1 MQRGPPSPI
10 PAAGGVARG
19 KTVLA
24 EKAADAK
31 ASPSPRKAS
40 AKAAAALRGAN
51 VLPTNLPTDSGADC
65 ANSLSRLSAR
75 YDGRG
80 AGKLLRHTGKYGFC
94 PGARAPGHTETAFS
108 PEKTGHPG
116 TARHGYRPLASWAET
131 LIPLRWRVPL
141 RTFGLYEQAHTN
153 KEREQANAFD
163 LLVRSY
169 IDKFGER
176 GDTDFTTV
184 SGHIVSLFR
193 RKPGDT
199 AAQRL
204 KLALLMRNTYT
215 DIFRHLI

>member
-1 MQRGPPSPI
+1 MTEEVLGNFSAILESMDFAQELELLGIRKLHFRQRKRAIRELRAMGIGLWRLGLKRSFPS
-10 PAAGGVARG
+10 
-19 KTVLA
+19 
-24 EKAADAK
+24 
-31 ASPSPRKAS
+31 
-40 AKAAAALRGAN
+40 
-51 VLPTNLPTDSGADC
+51 
-65 ANSLSRLSAR
+65 
-75 YDGRG
+75 DGEFLFERFM
-80 AGKLLRHTGKYGFC
+80 L
-94 PGARAPGHTETAFS
+94 
-108 PEKTGHPG
+108 
-116 TARHGYRPLASWAET
+116 
-131 LIPLRWRVPL
+131 
-141 RTFGLYEQAHTN
+141 GLYEQA
-153 KEREQANAFD
+153 QANSFD

>member
-1 MQRGPPSPI
+1 MPTVSQGSLPDMAEEVLGNFSAILESMDFAQELELLGIRKLHFRQRNRAI
-10 PAAGGVARG
+10 R
-19 KTVLA
+19 
-24 EKAADAK
+24 E
-31 ASPSPRKAS
+31 
-40 AKAAAALRGAN
+40 LRAMGIG
-51 VLPTNLPTDSGADC
+51 LW
-65 ANSLSRLSAR
+65 RL
-75 YDGRG
+75 
-80 AGKLLRHTGKYGFC
+80 
-94 PGARAPGHTETAFS
+94 
-108 PEKTGHPG
+108 
-116 TARHGYRPLASWAET
+116 
-131 LIPLRWRVPL
+131 
-141 RTFGLYEQAHTN
+141 GLYEQAHTN

>member
-1 MQRGPPSPI
+1 MPTVSQSSLPDMAEEVLGNFSAILESMDFAQELELLAIRELRAMGIGLWRLGLKRSFPS
-10 PAAGGVARG
+10 
-19 KTVLA
+19 
-24 EKAADAK
+24 
-31 ASPSPRKAS
+31 
-40 AKAAAALRGAN
+40 
-51 VLPTNLPTDSGADC
+51 
-65 ANSLSRLSAR
+65 
-75 YDGRG
+75 DGEFLFERFM
-80 AGKLLRHTGKYGFC
+80 L
-94 PGARAPGHTETAFS
+94 
-108 PEKTGHPG
+108 
-116 TARHGYRPLASWAET
+116 
-131 LIPLRWRVPL
+131 
-141 RTFGLYEQAHTN
+141 GLYEQAHTN

>member
-1 MQRGPPSPI
+1 MPTVSQGSLPDMAEEVLGNFSAILESMDFAQELELLGIRKLHFRQGIGLWRLGLKRSFPS
-10 PAAGGVARG
+10 
-19 KTVLA
+19 
-24 EKAADAK
+24 
-31 ASPSPRKAS
+31 
-40 AKAAAALRGAN
+40 
-51 VLPTNLPTDSGADC
+51 
-65 ANSLSRLSAR
+65 
-75 YDGRG
+75 DGEFLFERFM
-80 AGKLLRHTGKYGFC
+80 L
-94 PGARAPGHTETAFS
+94 
-108 PEKTGHPG
+108 
-116 TARHGYRPLASWAET
+116 
-131 LIPLRWRVPL
+131 
-141 RTFGLYEQAHTN
+141 GLYEQAHTN

>member
-1 MQRGPPSPI
+1 MPTVSQSSLPDMAEEVLGNFSAILESMDFAQELELLGIRKLHFRQRKRAIRELCAMGIGLWRLGLKRSFPSDDEFLFE
-10 PAAGGVARG
+10 RFM
-19 KTVLA
+19 L
-24 EKAADAK
+24 
-31 ASPSPRKAS
+31 
-40 AKAAAALRGAN
+40 
-51 VLPTNLPTDSGADC
+51 
-65 ANSLSRLSAR
+65 
-75 YDGRG
+75 
-80 AGKLLRHTGKYGFC
+80 
-94 PGARAPGHTETAFS
+94 
-108 PEKTGHPG
+108 
-116 TARHGYRPLASWAET
+116 
-131 LIPLRWRVPL
+131 
-141 RTFGLYEQAHTN
+141 GLYEQAHTN

>member
-1 MQRGPPSPI
+1 MPTVSQGSLPDMTEEVLGNFSAILESMDFAQELELLGIRKLHFRQRKRAIRELRAMGIGLWRLGLKRSFPS
-10 PAAGGVARG
+10 
-19 KTVLA
+19 
-24 EKAADAK
+24 
-31 ASPSPRKAS
+31 
-40 AKAAAALRGAN
+40 
-51 VLPTNLPTDSGADC
+51 
-65 ANSLSRLSAR
+65 
-75 YDGRG
+75 DGEFLFERFM
-80 AGKLLRHTGKYGFC
+80 L
-94 PGARAPGHTETAFS
+94 
-108 PEKTGHPG
+108 
-116 TARHGYRPLASWAET
+116 
-131 LIPLRWRVPL
+131 
-141 RTFGLYEQAHTN
+141 GLYEQAHTN

-176 GDTDFTTV
+176 GDRDFTTV

>member
-1 MQRGPPSPI
+1 MSEFLFERFM
-10 PAAGGVARG
+10 
-19 KTVLA
+19 L
-24 EKAADAK
+24 
-31 ASPSPRKAS
+31 
-40 AKAAAALRGAN
+40 
-51 VLPTNLPTDSGADC
+51 
-65 ANSLSRLSAR
+65 
-75 YDGRG
+75 
-80 AGKLLRHTGKYGFC
+80 
-94 PGARAPGHTETAFS
+94 
-108 PEKTGHPG
+108 
-116 TARHGYRPLASWAET
+116 
-131 LIPLRWRVPL
+131 
-141 RTFGLYEQAHTN
+141 GLYEQAHTN

>member
-1 MQRGPPSPI
+1 MSTVSQGSLPDMTEEVLGNFSAILESMDFAQELELLGIRKLHFRQRKRAI
-10 PAAGGVARG
+10 R
-19 KTVLA
+19 
-24 EKAADAK
+24 E
-31 ASPSPRKAS
+31 
-40 AKAAAALRGAN
+40 LRAMGIG
-51 VLPTNLPTDSGADC
+51 LW
-65 ANSLSRLSAR
+65 RLGLKRSFLFER
-75 YDGRG
+75 FM
-80 AGKLLRHTGKYGFC
+80 L
-94 PGARAPGHTETAFS
+94 
-108 PEKTGHPG
+108 
-116 TARHGYRPLASWAET
+116 
-131 LIPLRWRVPL
+131 
-141 RTFGLYEQAHTN
+141 GLYEQAHTN

>member
-1 MQRGPPSPI
+1 MP
-10 PAAGGVARG
+10 
-19 KTVLA
+19 TVSQGSLPDMT
-24 EKAADAK
+24 EEVLGNF
-31 ASPSPRKAS
+31 S
-40 AKAAAALRGAN
+40 AILESMDFA
-51 VLPTNLPTDSGADC
+51 
-65 ANSLSRLSAR
+65 
-75 YDGRG
+75 
-80 AGKLLRHTGKYGFC
+80 
-94 PGARAPGHTETAFS
+94 PGARAPGHTKLLSQRKRAI
-108 PEKTGHPG
+108 PE
-116 TARHGYRPLASWAET
+116 
-131 LIPLRWRVPL
+131 LRAMVIGLWRLGLKRSFPSDGEFL
-141 RTFGLYEQAHTN
+141 FERFMLGLYEQAHTN

>member
-1 MQRGPPSPI
+1 MPTVSQGSLPDMTEEVLGNFSAILESMEFAQELRAMGIGLWRLGLKRSFPS
-10 PAAGGVARG
+10 
-19 KTVLA
+19 
-24 EKAADAK
+24 
-31 ASPSPRKAS
+31 
-40 AKAAAALRGAN
+40 
-51 VLPTNLPTDSGADC
+51 
-65 ANSLSRLSAR
+65 
-75 YDGRG
+75 DGEFLFERFM
-80 AGKLLRHTGKYGFC
+80 L
-94 PGARAPGHTETAFS
+94 
-108 PEKTGHPG
+108 
-116 TARHGYRPLASWAET
+116 
-131 LIPLRWRVPL
+131 
-141 RTFGLYEQAHTN
+141 GLYEQAHTN

>member
-1 MQRGPPSPI
+1 MLLLSTKLSWFTIR
-10 PAAGGVARG
+10 
-19 KTVLA
+19 TV
-24 EKAADAK
+24 
-31 ASPSPRKAS
+31 
-40 AKAAAALRGAN
+40 
-51 VLPTNLPTDSGADC
+51 
-65 ANSLSRLSAR
+65 
-75 YDGRG
+75 
-80 AGKLLRHTGKYGFC
+80 F
-94 PGARAPGHTETAFS
+94 
-108 PEKTGHPG
+108 
-116 TARHGYRPLASWAET
+116 
-131 LIPLRWRVPL
+131 
-141 RTFGLYEQAHTN
+141 
-153 KEREQANAFD
+153 NAFD